1 MVKFDT
7 WTVDVPGKFRNDVTF
22 LDLETRKVPCD
33 WTSPAGELLTR
44 RWSAFL
50 AGVTGYRR
58 ITMVESVNDEEGFL
72 VGVREAI
79 ESGTVVY
86 RATRK
91 FDEMILKGRYT
102 YARRGPAPEP
112 FYPAMPGAE
121 DLVWACE
128 RPDPTGFWE
137 SIREQELPSIDVPI
151 AYEAGKSGLV
161 LVHLLRDVCE
171 LIGAY
176 GEPDEECMIW
186 LRMMLTDQ
194 ASAFLALYG
203 PETESK

>member
-7 WTVDVPGKFRNDVTF
+7 WTVEVPGSFRSDLTF

-33 WTSPAGELLTR
+33 WTSPAGEKLGR

-50 AGVTGYRR
+50 AGVTSFRR
-58 ITMVESVNDEEGFL
+58 ITLVESAGDEEGFL
-72 VGVREAI
+72 TGVREAI
-79 ESGTVVY
+79 ESPRVVY

-112 FYPAMPGAE
+112 FYPAMPGA
-121 DLVWACE
+121 DALAWTCE
-128 RPDPTGFWE
+128 RPDPAGFWE
-137 SIREQELPSIDVPI
+137 SARSRELASADVSEM
-151 AYEAGKSGLV
+151 YERDSGLV
-161 LVHLLRDVCE
+161 LIHLLRDVCE

-176 GEPDEECMIW
+176 GEPDELCEAW
-186 LRMMLTDQ
+186 LYCVLTDDEF
-194 ASAFLALYG
+194 AFAALYG
-203 PETESK
+203 EEPEAY